1 VSGADP
7 ENPRQF
13 EAGRKFQRPF
23 PTGKKPSKTMK
34 RSQAILFGALL
45 SIGLGAS
52 AQGPQQQPAAPAQ
65 GPKQN
70 VAPGAAAQVLPDFA
84 DLVERYGPAV
94 VNINTR
100 TRGRGQQQLPPGL
113 SEDDPFFEF
122 FRRFMPDQQ
131 PPGRRGTPP
140 RGGDAPPQ
148 QPRGQLRPFGL
159 GSGFVVSA
167 DGFIVTNAHVVENAE
182 EITVRFSDKR
192 ELIAKVI
199 GADTRSDVAVIKV
212 EATGLPVV
220 KIGDTK
226 KLRVGEWVIA
236 IGSPFGFSNTV
247 TAGIVSATS
256 RENLSGDPN
265 LDAVPFIQ
273 TDVAVNP
280 GNSGGPLLNMRG
292 EVVGINSQIFSRT
305 GSFAGISF
313 AIPIDY
319 AFNVAD
325 QLMKTGKVVR
335 GRIGVGI
342 QNVTKDLAD
351 SLGLGKAAGAAVSN
365 VEDGSPA
372 AKAGLEVGDVILKI
386 DGRPVEGSAD
396 LSRTIRALKPGTK
409 VNLNVWRGG
418 KPRDLVVVVAEFKD
432 EEATRTAQA
441 GKGGK
446 KPETKPGKLGVAV
459 IELTAEQK
467 RVLKVTGG
475 VVVEAA
481 DGGALAAGIG
491 PGDVIMR
498 VNNIDIANVKVFNE
512 TIAKIDPKKPVALL
526 IRDENGTRFVTFRP
540 EGD

>member
-1 VSGADP
+1 
-7 ENPRQF
+7 
-13 EAGRKFQRPF
+13 
-23 PTGKKPSKTMK
+23 
-34 RSQAILFGALL
+34 
-45 SIGLGAS
+45 
-52 AQGPQQQPAAPAQ
+52 
-65 GPKQN
+65 
-70 VAPGAAAQVLPDFA
+70 
-84 DLVERYGPAV
+84 
-94 VNINTR
+94 
-100 TRGRGQQQLPPGL
+100 
-113 SEDDPFFEF
+113 
-122 FRRFMPDQQ
+122 
-131 PPGRRGTPP
+131 
-140 RGGDAPPQ
+140 
-148 QPRGQLRPFGL
+148 
-159 GSGFVVSA
+159 
-167 DGFIVTNAHVVENAE
+167 VTNAHVVENAE
-182 EITVRFSDKR
+182 EITVRFNDKR
-192 ELIAKVI
+192 ELTAKVI

-212 EATGLPVV
+212 EAKDLPVV

-236 IGSPFGFSNTV
+236 IGSPFGFANTV

-292 EVVGINSQIFSRT
+292 EVIGINSQIFSRT

-365 VEDGSPA
+365 VEEGSPA

-386 DGRPVEGSAD
+386 DGRAVEGSAD

-409 VNLNVWRGG
+409 VNLNVWHGG
-418 KPRDLVVVVAEFKD
+418 KARDLVVTVAEFKD
-432 EEATRTAQA
+432 DEAT
-441 GKGGK
+441 K
-446 KPETKPGKLGVAV
+446 KEASNAKSKKAENKPGKLGVAV

-467 RVLKVTGG
+467 RALKITTGAG
-475 VVVEAA
+475 VMVEAV
-481 DGGALAAGIG
+481 DGAAAVAGVE
-491 PGDVIMR
+491 PGEVILR
-498 VNNIDIANVKVFNE
+498 VNNVDVTSVKVFNE
-512 TIAKIDPKKPVALL
+512 TVAKLDPKKPVALL
-526 IRDENGTRFVTFRP
+526 VRDENGTRYVTFRP